1 MGQEPGYKPIE
12 ALSVGI
18 YFRFSCNF
26 LTAPK
31 KKKKNECL
39 VSLKTIYS
47 IEITKIIVGWKVLE

>member
-1 MGQEPGYKPIE
+1 MRQEPGYKPIE

-18 YFRFSCNF
+18 YFRFSCNI
-26 LTAPK
+26 LTA
-31 KKKKNECL
+31 KKKNECL